1 MNKVMKKLFFSL
13 VMATMAL
20 MGSVAYAQ
28 TEVQSATLQQKD
40 KTTVYYGPAAFVD
53 AFNAVK
59 DSADIITLSSGT
71 FRATTVN
78 KSVTIYGA
86 GFELNEEK
94 GIYPTVIDD
103 FKVMHI
109 ITSDPEDPTI
119 QTKNKIDGI
128 HIEGIRMYR
137 ILFGDYYNETVLSNL
152 TLKRCFFE
160 RLAFNNGH
168 DNESATTTNTNVINC
183 VISSF
188 YVDTYSNNFAIYN
201 SIINQLYGND
211 EPNSLLVKN
220 CILFAANRPVGTFKD
235 NIMLYSGQIIGTN
248 EKSSY
253 YEKNITREAILF
265 DLVSDAN
272 KKDNWTGKTDIAIFG
287 AEIGQAYN
295 PQLTYA
301 IKADA
306 AKTYIGTDG
315 TPVGLY
321 GGYYP
326 FTKTPST
333 PQIVSKAIDVQSTVD
348 GKLKVSIK
356 VEAQTEAPAKAPTQ
370 Q

>member
-1 MNKVMKKLFFSL
+1 MKKLFFSL

-86 GFELNEEK
+86 GFELNKEK
-94 GIYPTVIDD
+94 GIYPTVIDN

-109 ITSDPEDPTI
+109 ITSDPEDPNI

-128 HIEGIRMYR
+128 HIEGIRMNT
-137 ILFGDYYNETVLSNL
+137 IDFGEEYQHQEAVLSNL

-160 RLAFNNGH
+160 NLRFNNA
-168 DNESATTTNTNVINC
+168 NSAFATTTNTNVINC

-201 SIINQLYGND
+201 SIINNLEGRD

-220 CILFAANRPVGTFKD
+220 CILFQRYSPVGTFKD
-235 NIMLYSGQIIGTN
+235 NIILYSGQIGGTN

-287 AEIGQAYN
+287 AEIGQVYN

>member
-1 MNKVMKKLFFSL
+1 MKKLFFSL

-28 TEVQSATLQQKD
+28 TEMQSATLQQGD
-40 KTTVYYGPAAFVD
+40 KTMIYYGANAFVD

-59 DSADIITLSSGT
+59 DKTDVITLSAGS
-71 FRATTVN
+71 FRSTTIN
-78 KSVTIYGA
+78 KSVRIYGA
-86 GFELNEEK
+86 GYEENADK
-94 GIYPTVIDD
+94 GVYPT
-103 FKVMHI
+103 I
-109 ITSDPEDPTI
+109 IGDIRIIHGTDKNEDNEPV
-119 QTKNKIDGI
+119 NKIGDLDDLY
-128 HIEGIRMYR
+128 IEGICT
-137 ILFGDYYNETVLSNL
+137 NNL
-152 TLKRCFFE
+152 YLGISDNNSAIISGLIIKKSK
-160 RLAFNNGH
+160 FNSHLGF
-168 DNESATTTNTNVINC
+168 DVVSGAVSTTTNCQVIDCVINEFFTDSGAYNFTILNC
-183 VISSF
+183 IINKIRGYAGWVNEGLLIKNSILFESF
-188 YVDTYSNNFAIYN
+188 YLCAT
-201 SIINQLYGND
+201 L
-211 EPNSLLVKN
+211 
-220 CILFAANRPVGTFKD
+220 KD
-235 NIMLYSGQIIGTN
+235 NIIYYLDQSENMT
-248 EKSSY
+248 SSY
-253 YEKNITREAILF
+253 FANNILRTT
-265 DLVSDAN
+265 DAN
-272 KKDNWTGKTDIAIFG
+272 ILNKVTQNYNNKIVKTDEAIFG

-315 TPVGLY
+315 TPIGLY